1 MPQVKVLLF
10 VISLSM
16 VWVCLLV
23 KYFNIITDGLFHIWA
38 EITPRYNIMMYSNRL
53 APHPEGERRHSE
65 TLG

>member
-10 VISLSM
+10 VISR
-16 VWVCLLV
+16 VCLLV